1 LRRLEE
7 VVERAVERA
16 LARARSEELKEVAE
30 AIKALADYIKA
41 FVEIEK
47 RRWEENNR
55 RFEALESELRK
66 LREDFNRF
74 VEEEMKR
81 WEENNR
87 KWEENYKRWEEN
99 DRLWQENFKR
109 WEENN
114 RRWEENYR
122 RWEENSKLWE
132 ENFRR
137 WRENDKRWEENM
149 RRWEENDRRWRE
161 NEKRW
166 EKIFEFVEE
175 QLKFN
180 RWVER
185 ALMEIRESL
194 GGAYEYYTAHW
205 IELYLAEKGY
215 KCRTLVNL
223 TLPIDGEKEID
234 VLCKDPLVV
243 GEATVSIKSVD
254 DAEKKLAKL
263 LEAVEAAEK
272 FYKRKAFMK
281 VLAVENAPE
290 EVVEYLRK
298 RAEELGILL
307 VIGREY

>member
-1 LRRLEE
+1 MSIDLRSLEE

-16 LARARSEELKEVAE
+16 LTRARSEELREVAE
-30 AIKALADYIKA
+30 AIKALAEYVRE
-41 FVEIEK
+41 FVRYQQSFNDEQM

-55 RFEALESELRK
+55 RWEEAHKRFEAIENELKK

-81 WEENNR
+81 WEENLR
-87 KWEENYKRWEEN
+87 RWEEN
-99 DRLWQENFKR
+99 EKR

-114 RRWEENYR
+114 RRWEEN
-122 RWEENSKLWE
+122 
-132 ENFRR
+132 
-137 WRENDKRWEENM
+137 DA
-149 RRWEENDRRWRE
+149 
-161 NEKRW
+161 RW
-166 EKIFEFVEE
+166 EKMFRFVEE

-185 ALMEIRESL
+185 ALIEIRESL

-215 KCRTLVNL
+215 RCKTLVNV

-234 VLCKDPLVV
+234 VLCRDPLVV
-243 GEATVSIKSVD
+243 GEVTVSIKNID
-254 DAEKKLAKL
+254 DAEKKIAKL
-263 LEAVEAAEK
+263 LEATEATEK
-272 FYKRKAFMK
+272 FYKRKIFMK

-290 EVVEYLRK
+290 EIVAYLRR
-298 RAEELGILL
+298 RAEELGIVL
-307 VIGREY
+307 VVGREY